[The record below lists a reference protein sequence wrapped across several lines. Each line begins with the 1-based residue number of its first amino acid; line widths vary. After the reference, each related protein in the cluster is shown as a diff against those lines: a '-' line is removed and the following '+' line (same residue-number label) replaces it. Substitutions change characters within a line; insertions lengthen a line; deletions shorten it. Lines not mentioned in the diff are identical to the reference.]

1 MRSWRHIHVL
11 PFVHRGAAAISQL
24 PQSSP
29 AGPVFRSRVSVAI
42 VQSDGSLGGKKKLKN
57 GLTFFLFYFSLLCFG
72 TVSVAQIDLKL
83 IVFLLPQLP
92 KCWGTT
98 G

>member
-24 PQSSP
+24 LQSSP

-42 VQSDGSLGGKKKLKN
+42 VQSDGSLGGKKKAQKWFD
-57 GLTFFLFYFSLLCFG
+57 FFFVLFFSALFWD
-72 TVSVAQIDLKL
+72 SVCGPD
-83 IVFLLPQLP
+83 
-92 KCWGTT
+92 
-98 G
+98 